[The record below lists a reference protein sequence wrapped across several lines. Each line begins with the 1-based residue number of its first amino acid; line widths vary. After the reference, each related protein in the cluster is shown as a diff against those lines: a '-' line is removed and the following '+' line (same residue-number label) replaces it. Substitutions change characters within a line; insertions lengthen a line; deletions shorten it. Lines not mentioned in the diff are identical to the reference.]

1 VTCGGAVAGGLGPRE
16 RSRIAANV
24 CGLRARA
31 RVSREELAFLAMM
44 ATDRLARI
52 EADAQPDTGLDVWV
66 RLAGSLDVS
75 LVELLAGVAW
85 KPAEQE

>member
-1 VTCGGAVAGGLGPRE
+1 M
-16 RSRIAANV
+16 
-24 CGLRARA
+24 
-31 RVSREELAFLAMM
+31 AFLAMM